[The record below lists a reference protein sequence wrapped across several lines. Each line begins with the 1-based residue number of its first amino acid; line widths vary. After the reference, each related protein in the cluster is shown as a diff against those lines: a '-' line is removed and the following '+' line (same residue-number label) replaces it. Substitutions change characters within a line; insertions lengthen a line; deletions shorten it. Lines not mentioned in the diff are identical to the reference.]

1 MFANLLI
8 QKGFSAVQTELWT
21 RTKLGIRDQQTEKSN
36 KAINSALRAN
46 NINQTVALRAA
57 RPLRAARREAVGK
70 LSACHT
76 SYCRRGGTPA
86 LQIKPIGFKYYT
98 GFYPRCR
105 IFTRQK
111 AWKVVFKFSESV
123 PFVPLGIKPT
133 ITEKNIHSQ
142 RIKTFM
148 ISDIKKICHKTAKLH
163 T

>member
-1 MFANLLI
+1 MFANSLI

-46 NINQTVALRAA
+46 NINQTVAPRAA

-76 SYCRRGGTPA
+76 SYCRRGGTPT

-98 GFYPRCR
+98 ECLSERQNFYR
-105 IFTRQK
+105 TK
-111 AWKVVFKFSESV
+111 S
-123 PFVPLGIKPT
+123 L
-133 ITEKNIHSQ
+133 
-142 RIKTFM
+142 
-148 ISDIKKICHKTAKLH
+148 KICFQDYRICTLR
-163 T
+163 TSW